1 MQPRLVL
8 NSQSFSLSDPELRI
22 TGMRHHTQ
30 LESFYPY
37 ISFKGCWLE
46 WYRGH
51 LIPAPLCLITKTQ
64 TQEEAH
70 WKLRVRTVLFECIVH
85 GDILSAQTDRNRA
98 GSWYWLFWS
107 VLSQAN

>member
-46 WYRGH
+46 WRRGY
-51 LIPAPLCLITKTQ
+51 LMSCPSLPDY
-64 TQEEAH
+64 QEPGGSSLEA
-70 WKLRVRTVLFECIVH
+70 E
-85 GDILSAQTDRNRA
+85 G
-98 GSWYWLFWS
+98 
-107 VLSQAN
+107 